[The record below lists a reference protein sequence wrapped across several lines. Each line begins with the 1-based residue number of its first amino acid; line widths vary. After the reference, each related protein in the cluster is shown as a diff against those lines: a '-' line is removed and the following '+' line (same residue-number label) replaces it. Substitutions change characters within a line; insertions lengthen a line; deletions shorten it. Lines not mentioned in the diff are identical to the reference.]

1 MREVALSL
9 SKQHG
14 VAQLFGVFTG
24 HGLESGLVE
33 ADTAEHA
40 MAYAERCCAA
50 YGMRIVSEP
59 EETAGRYSV
68 SLLPKDE

>member
-1 MREVALSL
+1 MP
-9 SKQHG
+9 QHLPQHA
-14 VAQLFGVFTG
+14 AQLFGVFTG

-33 ADTAEHA
+33 ADTAA
-40 MAYAERCCAA
+40 AALAYAETCCAA
-50 YGMRIVSEP
+50 YGMRIGGQP